1 MKEGKTMQTM
11 EQRRAKYAWDKAKGQ
26 SKDYRNLVKSAPAM
40 IMTNGLM
47 QTLAFL
53 QGKGKSHHKDLLAHI
68 TGWLHHGD
76 VGILEATGFAA
87 VMTELSNMNSDH
99 YQRATEEA
107 MAMLRWLRHLA
118 DAACS
123 DGEDGHG
130 R

>member
-1 MKEGKTMQTM
+1 MQTM

-26 SKDYRNLVKSAPAM
+26 SKEYRNLVKSTPAM

-53 QGKGKSHHKDLLAHI
+53 KGKGKEQHTALLSHI
-68 TGWLHHGD
+68 VGWLHHTD
-76 VGILEATGFAA
+76 VNLLEAEAFDA
-87 VMTELSNMNSDH
+87 VMTELSKMDSIR

-118 DAACS
+118 DAACGGGEGD
-123 DGEDGHG
+123 DG